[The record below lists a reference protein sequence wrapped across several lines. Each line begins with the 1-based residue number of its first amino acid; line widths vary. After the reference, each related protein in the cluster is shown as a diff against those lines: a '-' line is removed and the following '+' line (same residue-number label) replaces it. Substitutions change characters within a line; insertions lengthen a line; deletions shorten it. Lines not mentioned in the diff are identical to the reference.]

1 MARGTT
7 VNSMKDR
14 TTGQERLSTVVRL
27 KGHRRKALK
36 EGYQVQR
43 ELLDGVR
50 GSGSVRRGSS

>member
-14 TTGQERLSTVVRL
+14 TTAQERLSTVVRL

-43 ELLDGVR
+43 ELPDGVR
-50 GSGSVRRGSS
+50 GSGSVRRRSS